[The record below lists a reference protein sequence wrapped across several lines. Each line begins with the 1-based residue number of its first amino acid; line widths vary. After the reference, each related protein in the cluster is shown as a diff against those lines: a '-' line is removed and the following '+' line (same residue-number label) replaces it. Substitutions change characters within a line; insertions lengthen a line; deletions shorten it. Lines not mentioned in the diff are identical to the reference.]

1 MSEVQTVENM
11 VTITIDG
18 AQYQA
23 KEGEYILNAARANDV
38 FIPAICYL
46 TRCSPTLACRICL
59 VEADGKQVYSCNA
72 KVKEGMEVTTSTPTI
87 LEERRA
93 IMEVYDV
100 NHPLQCGVCD
110 KSGECELQNYTLEI
124 GVDSQSYM
132 IPDTKRETTNWS
144 SVLHYDPGLCIV
156 CERCTTVCKDM
167 IGDAA
172 ITTAKRG
179 GADLDKAYKDTMP
192 KDAYAMW
199 NKLQKSVIAPSN
211 GTEFTNCSDCGECLA
226 VCPVGALV
234 SRDFVYKSNAWELK
248 RIPAVAAHSS
258 DGAQIYY
265 EVKHGSIEDRTEK
278 IYRVTNEWNFVS
290 LDGSARFAYDFEN
303 RGADNKGVKKDSTAF
318 SAALEA
324 FKKAETIRFNAII
337 TNEEAMMLQ
346 TLKEKMGLKLYNP
359 EVRAFQKFLGYYTA
373 ASGSSLYST
382 DTDAIM
388 RKSDFVIAVGTALR
402 HDSPALKYAFNN
414 VQKLNKGAGLY
425 FHPIADTLIAGFGK
439 SVETFIHKAGL
450 EEAVLY
456 LILDLFADKEKL
468 PAEVKAYIDSFKTT
482 QTQTITEKVE
492 KTVKEM
498 VLNEETGEEEEV
510 SKKVKEEV
518 QKEITVTSN
527 GLVDLLG
534 GDSSKFD
541 DVFAKMISKKEAF
554 SLMVGE
560 DFYFHPKAENLAKL
574 VALIE
579 ATCSMDVVMT
589 PPKSNALGVA
599 LICDLDDTGT
609 GYTIGY
615 NENGDFRLSAL
626 GDGDLDMPAM
636 NQQEGTLTSISKRV
650 LPTNAALEYEG
661 YELNDIVKALV
672 GAPEQTIEWTE
683 MLPVSKGFKA
693 LAFDSLPNAFSN
705 DGRDNRGYVLDVKR
719 EEVQLPAVAS
729 FDPNAVLEGEIAY
742 RCNPARQFNDFTDKS
757 HEIFETFSLYASPA
771 KAESLGKKVEVV
783 FENGSIVLDVVAD
796 AKMEGDIVKVP
807 DFKAAKDVYGL
818 FGESRYQ
825 TVTLRKV

>member
-1 MSEVQTVENM
+1 MSEVQTVDNM
-11 VTITIDG
+11 ISIKIDG
-18 AQYQA
+18 IEYKA

-59 VEADGKQVYSCNA
+59 VEADGKQVYACNA
-72 KVKEGMEVTTSTPTI
+72 KVKEGMEVSIDTPNI

-110 KSGECELQNYTLEI
+110 KSGECELQNYTLEM

-132 IPDTKRETTNWS
+132 IPDTKRETVNWS

-172 ITTAKRG
+172 ITTVKRG
-179 GADLDKAYKDTMP
+179 GAELDKGYKESMP
-192 KDAYAMW
+192 KDAYSMW

-211 GTEFTNCSDCGECLA
+211 GTEHTNCSDCGECIA

-234 SRDFVYKSNAWELK
+234 SRDFVYSSNAWDLK
-248 RIPAVAAHSS
+248 RVPAVAAHSS

-265 EVKHGSIEDRTEK
+265 EVKPTSIENREDK
-278 IYRVTNEWNFVS
+278 IFRITNEWSYVS

-303 RGADNKGVKKDSTAF
+303 AGVTKDEVAF
-318 SAALEA
+318 NAAIEA
-324 FKKAETIRFNAII
+324 FKKAETVRFNSMI

-359 EVRAFQKFLGYYTA
+359 EVRAFQKFLSYYEA
-373 ASGSSLYST
+373 ASGNSLYST

-388 RKSDFVIAVGTALR
+388 KKSDFVISIGVALR
-402 HDSPALKYAFNN
+402 NDSPAMKYAYNN

-425 FHPIADTLIAGFGK
+425 FHPVGDTLIPTFGK
-439 SVETFIHKAGL
+439 NVEVFNHKVGL
-450 EEAVLY
+450 EEAALY
-456 LILDLFADKEKL
+456 LVLDLFADKEKL
-468 PAEVKAYIDSFKTT
+468 PSDVKDYIESFKRTET
-482 QTQTITEKVE
+482 ETIKEKEV

-510 SKKVKEEV
+510 SKKVTEMVE
-518 QKEITVTSN
+518 KEITVIRN
-527 GLVDLLG
+527 GLVDMLG
-534 GDSSKFD
+534 GDASKFD
-541 DVFAKMISKKEAF
+541 DIFAKMMKKKETF
-554 SLMVGE
+554 SMMIGE
-560 DFYFHPKAENLAKL
+560 DLYYHAQAENLAKL
-574 VALIE
+574 VALVE
-579 ATCSMDVVMT
+579 ATCSIDVVMT

-599 LICDLDDTGT
+599 LICDLDDECS
-609 GYTIGY
+609 GYTVGY
-615 NENGDFRLSAL
+615 NENGDFKLSAL
-626 GDGDLDMPAM
+626 GVGDLDMPAM
-636 NQQEGTLTSISKRV
+636 NQQEGTLTSMGKRV
-650 LPTNAALEYEG
+650 LPTNAALEYAG
-661 YELNDIVKALV
+661 YELNDLMKVLV
-672 GAPEQTIEWTE
+672 DAPEETIDWTA
-683 MLPVSKGFKA
+683 MLPIDRGFKA
-693 LAFDSLPNAFSN
+693 VTFDSLPNAFTN
-705 DGRDNRGYVLDVKR
+705 QGLDNRGYLLEGNNVEAELP
-719 EEVQLPAVAS
+719 EVEK
-729 FDPNAVLEGEIAY
+729 FDESLTLEGEIAY

-757 HEIFETFSLYASPA
+757 HEIFETFSLYASEE
-771 KAESLGKKVEVV
+771 KAASLGEKVEVV
-783 FENGSIVLDVVAD
+783 FENGNITLDVVAD
-796 AKMEGDIVKVP
+796 AKIIGDIVKVP

>member
-1 MSEVQTVENM
+1 MSEVQTVDNM
-11 VTITIDG
+11 VSISIDG
-18 AQYQA
+18 VEYKA

-59 VEADGKQVYSCNA
+59 VEADGKQVYACNA
-72 KVKEGMEVTTSTPTI
+72 KVKEGMEVTTETENI

-110 KSGECELQNYTLEI
+110 KSGECELQNYTLELA
-124 GVDSQSYM
+124 VDSQSYM
-132 IPDTKRETTNWS
+132 IPDMKRETTNWS

-167 IGDAA
+167 VGDAA

-179 GADLDKAYKDTMP
+179 GPELDKSYKDTMP
-192 KDAYAMW
+192 KDAYSMW

-211 GTEFTNCSDCGECLA
+211 GTDSTNCSDCGECIA
-226 VCPVGALV
+226 VCPVGALA
-234 SRDFVYKSNAWELK
+234 SRDFVYKSNAWDLR

-258 DGAQIYY
+258 DGAQLYY
-265 EVKHGSIEDRTEK
+265 EVKPTSIEDRSEK
-278 IYRVTNEWNFVS
+278 IYRVTNEWSYVS

-303 RGADNKGVKKDSTAF
+303 RGATKDEAAF
-318 SAALEA
+318 NAALEA
-324 FKKAETIRFNAII
+324 FKKADTVRFNSMI

-346 TLKEKMGLKLYNP
+346 TLKEKMGVKLYNP
-359 EVRAFQKFLGYYTA
+359 EVRAFQKFLGHYAA
-373 ASGSSLYST
+373 ASGASLYST
-382 DTDAIM
+382 DPDAIM
-388 RKSDFVIAVGTALR
+388 KKSDFVISVGAALR
-402 HDSPALKYAFNN
+402 NDSPAMKYAFNN

-425 FHPIADTLIAGFGK
+425 FHPVGDTLIPTFGK
-439 SVETFIHKAGL
+439 TVESFFHKAGL
-450 EEAVLY
+450 EEAALY

-468 PAEVKAYIDSFKTT
+468 PADVKEYIESFKSSETRT
-482 QTQTITEKVE
+482 VKEQVM

-498 VLNEETGEEEEV
+498 VVNEETGEEEEV
-510 SKKVKEEV
+510 SKKVKETVE
-518 QKEITVTSN
+518 KEITVTIN
-527 GLVDLLG
+527 GLVTLLG
-534 GDSSKFD
+534 KDSEKFD
-541 DVFAKMISKKEAF
+541 AAFEKMMKKKEAF

-560 DFYFHPKAENLAKL
+560 DLYFHDKAENLAKL

-579 ATCSMDVVMT
+579 AACNIDVVMT

-599 LICDLDDTGT
+599 LICDLDDECS

-636 NQQEGTLTSISKRV
+636 NQQEGTLTSIAKRV
-650 LPTNAALEYEG
+650 LPTNAALEYGG
-661 YELNDIVKALV
+661 YELNDIMKALV
-672 GAPEQTIEWTE
+672 GAPELTIEWTE
-683 MLPVSKGFKA
+683 MLPAAKGFKA
-693 LAFDSLPNAFSN
+693 VAFDSLPNAFTN
-705 DGRDNRGYVLDVKR
+705 AGVDNRGYRLDVTTQDVEMPTVEK
-719 EEVQLPAVAS
+719 
-729 FDPNAVLEGEIAY
+729 FDESLALEGEIAY

-757 HEIFETFSLYASPA
+757 HEIFEAFALYASTA
-771 KAESLGKKVEVV
+771 KAESLGEKVEVV
-783 FENGSIVLDVVAD
+783 FENGSITLDVVAD
-796 AKMEGDIVKVP
+796 EKIEGDIVKVP
-807 DFKAAKDVYGL
+807 DFKSAKDVYGL
-818 FGESRYQ
+818 FGGSRYQ